1 MARDIVD
8 VALGEVG
15 YAETGNNLTKYGQ
28 WMCMNGYAWC
38 HMFVSWC
45 AAQAG
50 EADAVP
56 YTASCAY
63 GISWY
68 TNRGK
73 FQGRDGY
80 TPKRGDI
87 IYFGNGSHVGIVE
100 RADSG
105 MVYTVEGNSSN
116 RVAQRSYSLNDGKIT
131 GYGVP
136 AYSNLNGT
144 GNYVGTGSLQGSDS
158 SEKKK
163 ISQKELFYLRQ
174 LLARKE
180 QEKNQK
186 KKKVERVTCVR
197 SREVE
202 RTKNQAFKRVTV
214 LITNG
219 KKRFYV
225 PVKEGMKVVWERKG
239 TPGKLT
245 FETQH
250 SKKFKITEGCS
261 VLVAIGGKKFFYG
274 FIFSRTISKDGMVSC
289 TAYDQLRYLKNKD
302 TMIYSGKRADQVVKM
317 IAEKFRLSCGKLD
330 NTEYRYSAIED
341 DETLFDIIQNAL
353 DETLMIKNK
362 VYVLYDQVGKLRL
375 TDIARMK
382 VNSCIV
388 DKGTGEDFS
397 YKASIDEGVY
407 NQIKL
412 IYENKD
418 KGSYDYYMT
427 KHSKNINKWG
437 VLQYTEKIENP
448 DIGKLKSQALLQL
461 YNKKQRTLTVSGV
474 IGNKKVR
481 AGSLVPVILN
491 LYDIKVSNYMLVE
504 RVTHTFEDRRHSME
518 LVLSGGNFSG

>member
-1 MARDIVD
+1 
-8 VALGEVG
+8 
-15 YAETGNNLTKYGQ
+15 
-28 WMCMNGYAWC
+28 
-38 HMFVSWC
+38 
-45 AAQAG
+45 
-50 EADAVP
+50 
-56 YTASCAY
+56 
-63 GISWY
+63 
-68 TNRGK
+68 
-73 FQGRDGY
+73 
-80 TPKRGDI
+80 
-87 IYFGNGSHVGIVE
+87 
-100 RADSG
+100 
-105 MVYTVEGNSSN
+105 
-116 RVAQRSYSLNDGKIT
+116 
-131 GYGVP
+131 
-136 AYSNLNGT
+136 
-144 GNYVGTGSLQGSDS
+144 
-158 SEKKK
+158 
-163 ISQKELFYLRQ
+163 
-174 LLARKE
+174 
-180 QEKNQK
+180 
-186 KKKVERVTCVR
+186 
-197 SREVE
+197 
-202 RTKNQAFKRVTV
+202 
-214 LITNG
+214 
-219 KKRFYV
+219 
-225 PVKEGMKVVWERKG
+225 
-239 TPGKLT
+239 
-245 FETQH
+245 
-250 SKKFKITEGCS
+250 
-261 VLVAIGGKKFFYG
+261 
-274 FIFSRTISKDGMVSC
+274 
-289 TAYDQLRYLKNKD
+289 
-302 TMIYSGKRADQVVKM
+302 M

-353 DETLMIKNK
+353 DEALMIKNK

-474 IGNKKVR
+474 IGNRKVR